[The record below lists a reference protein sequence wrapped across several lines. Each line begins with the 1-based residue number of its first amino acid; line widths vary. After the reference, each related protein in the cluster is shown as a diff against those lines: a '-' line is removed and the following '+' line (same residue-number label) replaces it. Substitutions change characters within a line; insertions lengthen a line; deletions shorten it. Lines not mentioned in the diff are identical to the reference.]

1 MSSGHKI
8 KYSSSTR
15 VNGSEQAD
23 VKASVKR
30 ELFAP
35 LKKEGE
41 NNSTGDTEQ
50 KMADYKQLLAD
61 VFEKLPAEQILSQG
75 IGNIETGVYSPRCI
89 DKKYSFTLILK
100 L

>member
-8 KYSSSTR
+8 KKSSPTR
-15 VNGSEQAD
+15 GNGNEQVE

-35 LKKEGE
+35 LKNDSK
-41 NNSTGDTEQ
+41 NNSTVDSAQ

-75 IGNIETGVYSPRCI
+75 IGNIETWVNAQYV
-89 DKKYSFTLILK
+89 DKNIHLL